1 MFKKILIGTFLGYI
15 VSSIF
20 LVIYHFL
27 FGGYTYFLDGDFTRY
42 DFSTILPSLLGYLV
56 LTFAF
61 FLVGFIYYFLI
72 CKIFS
77 YFNKN
82 KINIKNKL
90 MYYSSFYIFIS
101 IIYME
106 YIDGYKLINP
116 VIFLSL
122 PIILNIIY
130 FKNERKN

>member
-106 YIDGYKLINP
+106 YIDGYKLIKDRK
-116 VIFLSL
+116 STR
-122 PIILNIIY
+122 LNSSHITLY
-130 FKNERKN
+130 RMPSSA